1 MLELREQNASMTC
14 RQTAYCQYSR
24 HFLSTV
30 KHFNPHPSP
39 AVRPIRPL
47 NMAPLLTG
55 LLMRPV
61 VREAEDE
68 ASSLYEGEKDA
79 WPSNTRKSEAK
90 NYGKAEICI

>member
-1 MLELREQNASMTC
+1 
-14 RQTAYCQYSR
+14 
-24 HFLSTV
+24 
-30 KHFNPHPSP
+30 
-39 AVRPIRPL
+39 
-47 NMAPLLTG
+47 MAPLLTG